1 MIIDRNAVP
10 QKIGSAYP
18 SIFQGQVQGRTKQK
32 VGDAAGLKNFGVNWV
47 TLAPGA
53 ASALR
58 HWHEQQDEFIYV
70 IAGELTLI
78 TDEGEQVLTP
88 GMMAGFPAGE
98 ANGHHVVNRSPAN
111 AIYLEV
117 GDRTSPEIA
126 HYPDDDLQA
135 RQQDGAWQFTNK
147 AGVVYST

>member
-1 MIIDRNAVP
+1 MIIDLNTVP
-10 QKIGSAYP
+10 PKIGSTYP
-18 SIFQGQVQGRTKQK
+18 PVFQAQVQGRTKQK

-70 IAGELTLI
+70 VAGELTLI
-78 TDEGEQVLTP
+78 TDDGEQSLTT

-98 ANGHHVVNRSPAN
+98 ANGHHVVNRSQVD

-117 GDRTSPEIA
+117 GDRTCPDKV
-126 HYPDDDLQA
+126 HYPDEDLQG
-135 RQQDGAWQFTNK
+135 QNEGSGWQFWNR
-147 AGVVYST
+147 AGAAYNP